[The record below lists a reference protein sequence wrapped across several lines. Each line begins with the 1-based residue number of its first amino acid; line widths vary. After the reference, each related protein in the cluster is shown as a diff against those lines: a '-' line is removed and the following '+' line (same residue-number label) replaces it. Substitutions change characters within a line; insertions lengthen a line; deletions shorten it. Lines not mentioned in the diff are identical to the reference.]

1 MKALITGALGM
12 VGSELT
18 RQLASRQLYDEVV
31 SVDVDVRELAQ
42 VRDAILHHKP
52 NVIIHLA
59 AKTDV
64 DWCEAH
70 PDACNSVN
78 VSGTVNIATLARH
91 VGALLVYPST
101 FYVYPGERKKPY
113 DERFDVIIPHKIV
126 GAYARSKF
134 AGEQVVRILAGPH
147 IIARFGALFGSW
159 EKEKKFVR
167 KILEQIK
174 MGRTEIRLVN
184 DRITQPSY
192 VKDTVHNL
200 LELIRAGGRGTY
212 NIVGH
217 GSATYFEY
225 GQAIVK
231 LLERKDVKI
240 IPISSSEFAEQGART
255 RYLTAVNG
263 RLKEEGLDLMRS
275 WRVALKEYITELR
288 ERGVV

>member
-1 MKALITGALGM
+1 MKVLITGARGM
-12 VGSELT
+12 VGTELT
-18 RQLASRQLYDEVV
+18 QQLASRQIIKEQV
-31 SVDVDVRELAQ
+31 SVDIDVRELTQ
-42 VRDAILHHKP
+42 IRDVVLHHKP
-52 NVIIHLA
+52 DIIFHLA

-70 PDACNSVN
+70 PDVCNSVN
-78 VSGTVNIATLARH
+78 VSGTVNIATVARQ

-113 DERFDVIIPHKIV
+113 DERFDMVVPDKIV

-159 EKEKKFVR
+159 DKEKKFVR

-174 MGRTEIRLVN
+174 MGNREVRLVT
-184 DRITQPSY
+184 DRVIQPSY

-217 GSATYFEY
+217 GRATYFEY
-225 GQAIVK
+225 GQAVVK
-231 LLERKDVKI
+231 FLGRKDVKI
-240 IPISSSEFAEQGART
+240 IPVSSSEFVERGART
-255 RYLTAVNG
+255 RYLTAMNG
-263 RLKEEGLDLMRS
+263 HLKEEGLDLMRH
-275 WRVALKEYITELR
+275 WRVTLREYITELR
-288 ERGVV
+288 EKGVV